1 MNFKFLSILLIFS
14 SLLLTSCGD
23 NRDES
28 IKKIKEL
35 ESKLMKDSTKAKD
48 EVSAYNLQVAYSQFQ
63 ENFPEDPE
71 APEYLFKAAD
81 LSISLSWGESAIA
94 ILDEFLQFYPNHK
107 RAAEALFY
115 KGYVY
120 DNQINDD
127 VKAGEFYRAFLKKYP
142 NNAFAPSVEASI
154 KNLGKSDE
162 ELIKEFEKMN
172 GDTAKKDTSAKSV

>member
-1 MNFKFLSILLIFS
+1 MKFRLLSLIFVV
-14 SLLLTSCGD
+14 LTIIVSSCG
-23 NRDES
+23 NSREES
-28 IKKIKEL
+28 IKKIKDL
-35 ESKLMKDSTKAKD
+35 ETKLMKDSTKAKD
-48 EVSAYNLQVAYSQFQ
+48 EVSAYNLQVAYSDFQ
-63 ENFPEDPE
+63 ERFPEDPD

-94 ILDEFLQFYPNHK
+94 ILDKFLDVYPNHK

-127 VKAGEFYRAFLKKYP
+127 VKAGEFYRTFLKKYP
-142 NNAFAPSVEASI
+142 TNAFAPSVEASI
-154 KNLGKSDE
+154 KNLGKTDE
-162 ELIKEFEKMN
+162 ELIREFEKMN

>member
-1 MNFKFLSILLIFS
+1 MNFKLLSIVLIFFS
-14 SLLLTSCGD
+14 VLLVGCGD

-28 IKKIKEL
+28 IKKIKDL
-35 ESKLMKDSTKAKD
+35 ETKLMKDSTKARD

-63 ENFPEDPE
+63 EKFPEDPE

-94 ILDEFLQFYPNHK
+94 ILDKFLEVYPNHK
-107 RAAEALFY
+107 RASEALFY

-127 VKAGEFYRAFLKKYP
+127 VKAGEFYRAFLQKYP
-142 NNAFAPSVEASI
+142 QNAFAPSVEASI

-172 GDTAKKDTSAKSV
+172 VDTAKKDTTSKSV

>member
-1 MNFKFLSILLIFS
+1 MKLNRITLLLILFSILIY
-14 SLLLTSCGD
+14 SCGS

-35 ESKLMKDSTKAKD
+35 ETKLMKDSTKAKD
-48 EVSAYNLQVAYSQFQ
+48 EVSAYNLQVAYSDFQ
-63 ENFPEDPE
+63 ERFPEDAD

-81 LSISLSWGESAIA
+81 LSISLSWGESAIK
-94 ILDEFLQFYPNHK
+94 ILDKFLSVYPNHK

-127 VKAGEFYRAFLKKYP
+127 VKAGEFYRTFLQKYP
-142 NNAFAPSVEASI
+142 DNAFAPSAEASI

-162 ELIKEFEKMN
+162 QLIKEFEKMN
-172 GDTAKKDTSAKSV
+172 GDSARKDTSAKSV

>member
-1 MNFKFLSILLIFS
+1 MNFKLLSILLISFS
-14 SLLLTSCGD
+14 VFFAGCGD
-23 NRDES
+23 SRDES

-35 ESKLMKDSTKAKD
+35 ETKLMKDSTNAKD

-63 ENFPEDPE
+63 ENFPDDPE

-115 KGYVY
+115 KGFVY

-142 NNAFAPSVEASI
+142 DNAFAPSVQASL

-162 ELIKEFEKMN
+162 ELIREFEKMN
-172 GDTAKKDTSAKSV
+172 SDTSKKDTSAKSV

>member
-1 MNFKFLSILLIFS
+1 MKHK
-14 SLLLTSCGD
+14 LLLTLFISFSILMASCGD
-23 NRDES
+23 SRDES

-35 ESKLMKDSTKAKD
+35 ETKLMKDSTKAKD
-48 EVSAYNLQVAYSQFQ
+48 EVSAYNLQVAYSDFQ
-63 ENFPEDPE
+63 ERFPEDPD

-81 LSISLSWGESAIA
+81 LSISLSWGESAIK
-94 ILDEFLQFYPNHK
+94 ILDKFLSVYPDHK

-115 KGYVY
+115 KGFVY

-142 NNAFAPSVEASI
+142 DNAFAPSVEASI

-172 GDTAKKDTSAKSV
+172 GDSASKDTSAKSV

>member
-1 MNFKFLSILLIFS
+1 MNFKFLSVLLIFS
-14 SLLLTSCGD
+14 SLLVTSCGK

-35 ESKLMKDSTKAKD
+35 ETKLMKDSTKAKD

-63 ENFPEDPE
+63 ENFPDDPE

-94 ILDEFLQFYPNHK
+94 ILDKFLEVYPNHK

-142 NNAFAPSVEASI
+142 TNAFAPSVAASI
-154 KNLGKSDE
+154 KNLGKTDE
-162 ELIKEFEKMN
+162 ELIREFEKMN
-172 GDTAKKDTSAKSV
+172 GDTAKKDTAAKSV